1 MLRFSMQLVL
11 SAVVGIF
18 LENQESAMAID
29 AVAPYSTR
37 SSAVLV
43 LNTWNER
50 ATIFHQ
56 KGCQQH
62 VQFKEEENP
71 KILLFP

>member
-43 LNTWNER
+43 LNT
-50 ATIFHQ
+50 
-56 KGCQQH
+56 
-62 VQFKEEENP
+62 
-71 KILLFP
+71 